1 MAFGAYVEKI
11 AVMDRNGQY
20 RPAILLFCLTEKE
33 GAFIRTRHAG
43 LMRASRQ
50 KSY

>member
-20 RPAILLFCLTEKE
+20 CPAILLFCLTEKE
-33 GAFIRTRHAG
+33 GAFVRTRHAG
-43 LMRASRQ
+43 PIHTARQ